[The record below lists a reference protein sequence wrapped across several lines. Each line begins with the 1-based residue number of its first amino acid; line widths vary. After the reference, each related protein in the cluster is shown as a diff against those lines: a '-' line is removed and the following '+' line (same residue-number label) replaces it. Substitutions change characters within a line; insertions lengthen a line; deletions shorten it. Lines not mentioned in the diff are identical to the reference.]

1 MKKALILLTVFV
13 VCLAFSVTGWAAD
26 ASITGVWSMPIL
38 KGKDKGKE
46 RLQVEIFEKNGAY
59 YGKIVKL
66 APGVPANAL
75 CTKCTKDR
83 KDKPLMGMLVLWD
96 LKKEA
101 GRYAEGTVY
110 DVDEGKDY
118 RCSATLASQDKL
130 KITACILSVICDS
143 HYWTRVK

>member
-1 MKKALILLTVFV
+1 MRRALILLTVPL
-13 VCLAFSVTGWAAD
+13 VCVAFAAAGWAAD

-46 RLQVEIFEKNGAY
+46 RLQVEIFEKGGAY

-66 APGVPANAL
+66 APGVPADAV
-75 CTKCTKDR
+75 CTTCKKDR
-83 KDKPLMGMLVLWD
+83 KNKPLMGMLVLWD

-101 GRYAEGTVY
+101 GRYVDGAVY

-118 RCSATLASQDKL
+118 RCTATVASQDKL
-130 KITACILSVICDS
+130 KITACILSIICES
-143 HYWTRVK
+143 HYWTRVQ